1 MSTPATRTPT
11 NLTTTTNPTTGLTLA
26 PDQARRASIELD
38 ISGMTCASCAAR
50 IEKKLGKVDG
60 VSASVNY
67 ATERATIL
75 APTGVTVDDLIAVVE
90 KTGYGAKLP
99 DPTEPEPDRAGMLKR
114 DLILA
119 AVLAVPVMAIAM
131 IPALQFPGW
140 TWVSLA
146 LATPVYLWAGRHF
159 HRSAFVNLRH
169 GATTM
174 DTLISLGTTAAYL
187 YSLWALFFT
196 HAGSRHYTH
205 PFTFTLGRSDG
216 ASVYFEAVVG
226 IITFLLA
233 GRWFEARSRTQAS
246 EALRALLT
254 LGATRATVLRGGA
267 EVSIPIDQLALGEE
281 IVVRPGEKIAT
292 DGVIVT
298 GASAVDESMIT
309 GESVPVD
316 KAPGDKVV
324 GATVN
329 TNGRLV
335 VRATALGADTELA
348 RMARMVEDA
357 QTRKA
362 PVQALADTISGV
374 FVPVVLVIAALTAVG
389 WLVAGESVVFAA
401 TAAVAVLIIA
411 CPCAL
416 GLATPTA
423 LLVGTG
429 RGARMG
435 VIIAGPDVLEHARA
449 IRTIALDKTGTITR
463 GDLRVVGLTPG
474 PGVTDADLLRWAG
487 TAESGSEHP
496 LAKAVVAA
504 AGAGL
509 GVLDAFENVPGEGV
523 RARVDGVGVQVVRPD
538 AAGALSPAL
547 AEAVDA
553 AQSRGETPVVVL
565 RATTAATTTAATIT
579 SPTTTTAATT
589 MAAVGVVALADTV
602 KDTSAE
608 AIGRL
613 RQLGLTPVLLTG
625 DNERAARAVA
635 AAVGIDEVRA
645 GVRPDGKVTAIAEFQ
660 AGGRQVAMV
669 GDGVNDA
676 AALVASDLG
685 IAMGSGT
692 DAAKQAAGITLMR
705 SDLMLAVDAIRL
717 SRATLRTI
725 RVNLF
730 WAFAYNVA
738 AIPLAAFGM
747 LTPMIAGAAMAFSS
761 VFVVA
766 NSLLLRRFRPES
778 A

>member
-1 MSTPATRTPT
+1 
-11 NLTTTTNPTTGLTLA
+11 
-26 PDQARRASIELD
+26 
-38 ISGMTCASCAAR
+38 MTCASCAAR
-50 IEKKLGKVDG
+50 IEKKLRKIDG

-75 APTGVTVDDLIAVVE
+75 APAGVTVDDLIAVVE

-99 DPTEPEPDRAGMLKR
+99 DPTEPEPDRAGALKS

-119 AVLAVPVMAIAM
+119 AVLAVPVMAMAM

-140 TWVSLA
+140 TWASLA
-146 LATPVYLWAGRHF
+146 LATPVYAWAGRRF
-159 HRSAFVNLRH
+159 HRSAIVNLRH
-169 GATTM
+169 RATTM
-174 DTLISLGTTAAYL
+174 DTLISMGTTAAYF

-196 HAGSRHYTH
+196 HAGSLHYTH
-205 PFTFTLGRSDG
+205 PFTLTLGRSDG

-246 EALRALLT
+246 DALRALLT
-254 LGATRATVLRGGA
+254 LGATRATALRDGV
-267 EVSIPIDQLALGEE
+267 EVSIPIGHLVLGEE
-281 IVVRPGEKIAT
+281 FVVRPGEKIAT
-292 DGVIVT
+292 DGVIVS
-298 GASAVDESMIT
+298 GVSAVDESMIT

-324 GATVN
+324 GATLN
-329 TNGRLV
+329 ANGRLV
-335 VRATALGADTELA
+335 VRATALGVDTELS
-348 RMARMVEDA
+348 RMARMVEEA

-374 FVPVVLVIAALTAVG
+374 FVPVVLVTAALTLIG
-389 WLVAGESVVFAA
+389 WLLAGEAVVFAA

-463 GDLRVVGLTPG
+463 GALRVVGVTPAAG
-474 PGVTDADLLRWAG
+474 ISDADLLRWAG

-496 LAKAVVAA
+496 LAMAVVAA
-504 AGAGL
+504 AGAEL
-509 GVLDAFENVPGEGV
+509 GSLDAFENVPGEGV
-523 RARVDGVGVQVVRPD
+523 RARVDGVGVHVVRPD
-538 AAGALSPAL
+538 AAGTLPA
-547 AEAVDA
+547 AIGAVVDA
-553 AQSRGETPVVVL
+553 AQGRGETPVVVL
-565 RATTAATTTAATIT
+565 RETGA
-579 SPTTTTAATT
+579 T
-589 MAAVGVVALADTV
+589 MAAVGVVSLADTV
-602 KDTSAE
+602 KDTSAA
-608 AIGRL
+608 AIARL
-613 RQLGLTPVLLTG
+613 RELGLTPVLLTG

-635 AAVGIDEVRA
+635 DTVGIDQVRA
-645 GVRPDGKVTAIAEFQ
+645 DVRPEGKVAAIAELR
-660 AGGRQVAMV
+660 AGGAQVAMV

-676 AALVASDLG
+676 AALAASDLG

-692 DAAKQAAGITLMR
+692 DAAKEAAGITLMR
-705 SDLMLAVDAIRL
+705 SDLMVAVDAIRL